1 MRRMSMEPTPCQGTA
16 RPEGPWERSP
26 RHVQRRTAGAMRRD
40 PRQGEEGASTWES
53 GLATQVTTRVAL
65 RYR

>member
-1 MRRMSMEPTPCQGTA
+1 VPYAHGTHSVPGNRPSRRALRVLATDSTA
-16 RPEGPWERSP
+16 S
-26 RHVQRRTAGAMRRD
+26 AMRRD
-40 PRQGEEGASTWES
+40 PRQGKEGASTWES